1 MNVYLGINHIEKIL
15 INHSI
20 NYGNL
25 NIGMMKML
33 VTMVMKILGLLYP
46 KVLSRNS

>member
-1 MNVYLGINHIEKIL
+1 MLLDLLEQTL
-15 INHSI
+15 IDHSI

-25 NIGMMKML
+25 NIGVMKML
-33 VTMVMKILGLLYP
+33 VTMVMKILKLNYK